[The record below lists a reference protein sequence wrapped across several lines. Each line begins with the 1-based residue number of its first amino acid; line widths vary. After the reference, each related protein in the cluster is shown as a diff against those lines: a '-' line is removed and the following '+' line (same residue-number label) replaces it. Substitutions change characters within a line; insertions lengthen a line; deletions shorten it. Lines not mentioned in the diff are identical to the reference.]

1 MGYIVKLD
9 VVTNK
14 EGLDTL
20 SNHEGFAGLIREG
33 YVTATKIDDVLGGIY
48 HLNIAEIKY
57 SWIMHEKIME
67 AINSLPYYECVSIG
81 EEMDDLEYEYNWPDN
96 VTGVEQYL
104 FIRREAELYG
114 TKLNEPVELVGVNN
128 EREDQK

>member
-1 MGYIVKLD
+1 MGYLVKLD

-20 SNHEGFAGLIREG
+20 TNHEGFSGLISAG

-48 HLNIAEIKY
+48 HLDIDAMKY
-57 SWIMHEKIME
+57 SWIMNEKIME

-81 EEMDDLEYEYNWPDN
+81 EEMDDLEYESNCPDN
-96 VTGVEQYL
+96 VTDVEQYL
-104 FIRREAELYG
+104 FIHREAELYG
-114 TKLNEPVELVGVNN
+114 TKLNEPVELNV
-128 EREDQK
+128 Q